1 MESTIFGEPI
11 SEEGLLKESAASH
24 FLQWESATRPHLHQA
39 SYPRS
44 EHSQTRLTCLLPGQ
58 DRSGD
63 DWGQHQRIQKWIDSG
78 GRKLVHGWICLDCK
92 KILVKYTWSKVLK
105 EMQTYQNLKRRL
117 VFSLI
122 QSVERID
129 NKSFIWAT
137 TRTSWLVKLQF
148 CRWQWRWPW
157 PLWPSIC
164 LLPYS

>member
-1 MESTIFGEPI
+1 MTDLPNIIVSMCLVSYNFCMIPHVWALTFGLNL
-11 SEEGLLKESAASH
+11 SGA
-24 FLQWESATRPHLHQA
+24 WGDLHQA

-44 EHSQTRLTCLLPGQ
+44 EHCQTRLTCLLPGQ

-105 EMQTYQNLKRRL
+105 ETRTYQNLKRRL

-129 NKSFIWAT
+129 NKSLSEPPRAQVG
-137 TRTSWLVKLQF
+137 S
-148 CRWQWRWPW
+148 
-157 PLWPSIC
+157 
-164 LLPYS
+164 

>member
-1 MESTIFGEPI
+1 MFAFITNYQAEQTCKRLYYWRCWMESTIFGDPI
-11 SEEGLLKESAASH
+11 SGEGLLKESATSH
-24 FLQWESATRPHLHQA
+24 FLQWEGATRPHLHQA

-44 EHSQTRLTCLLPGQ
+44 EHCQTRLTCLLPGQ

-92 KILVKYTWSKVLK
+92 KNLVKYTWSKVLK
-105 EMQTYQNLKRRL
+105 ETRTYQNLKRRL

-129 NKSFIWAT
+129 NKSLSEPPRAQVG
-137 TRTSWLVKLQF
+137 S
-148 CRWQWRWPW
+148 
-157 PLWPSIC
+157 
-164 LLPYS
+164 